1 MSRYNKLS
9 RSRSKERYLEEN
21 NERTK
26 YEDINREKEEEIN
39 RKIERMRDEERANEK
54 EWERERQIY
63 LRREKDLLDE
73 IDRIK
78 SIQTLNRFQRPFIP
92 NRNFQ
97 RFNPRPNQ
105 FSNFNKTI
113 QFINPRNRFQ
123 YQERRNNFINNNN
136 TTSSELNKIIYN
148 FDKDNNRSNITETQ
162 KFKKKIYLPR
172 TQGYNLV
179 GLILGPKGN
188 FQKYLEKETDCK
200 IYINGQNMKKK
211 ETYINPYDNDRM
223 HVLIIGRTEEK
234 VQKAAKTVEDI
245 IYADEK
251 TRNKLMQKQL
261 KVAQKE
267 GDNINFIKSDDH
279 LMTPYGPPS
288 DKARFYKVPNDFV
301 GLIIGANGE
310 NVKRIMAESNCKIQA
325 ANSPIPNTNLRYIFI
340 EGTEENYQIAV
351 RMIEKTIGDNANRK

>member
-1 MSRYNKLS
+1 M
-9 RSRSKERYLEEN
+9 
-21 NERTK
+21 
-26 YEDINREKEEEIN
+26 
-39 RKIERMRDEERANEK
+39 
-54 EWERERQIY
+54 
-63 LRREKDLLDE
+63 
-73 IDRIK
+73 
-78 SIQTLNRFQRPFIP
+78 
-92 NRNFQ
+92 
-97 RFNPRPNQ
+97 
-105 FSNFNKTI
+105 
-113 QFINPRNRFQ
+113 
-123 YQERRNNFINNNN
+123 
-136 TTSSELNKIIYN
+136 
-148 FDKDNNRSNITETQ
+148 
-162 KFKKKIYLPR
+162 KKIYLPR

>member
-1 MSRYNKLS
+1 
-9 RSRSKERYLEEN
+9 
-21 NERTK
+21 
-26 YEDINREKEEEIN
+26 
-39 RKIERMRDEERANEK
+39 
-54 EWERERQIY
+54 
-63 LRREKDLLDE
+63 
-73 IDRIK
+73 
-78 SIQTLNRFQRPFIP
+78 
-92 NRNFQ
+92 
-97 RFNPRPNQ
+97 
-105 FSNFNKTI
+105 
-113 QFINPRNRFQ
+113 
-123 YQERRNNFINNNN
+123 
-136 TTSSELNKIIYN
+136 
-148 FDKDNNRSNITETQ
+148 
-162 KFKKKIYLPR
+162 
-172 TQGYNLV
+172 
-179 GLILGPKGN
+179 
-188 FQKYLEKETDCK
+188 
-200 IYINGQNMKKK
+200 MKKK

-288 DKARFYKVPNDFV
+288 DKARFYKVPNDYV